1 MSMRMT
7 REEVAA
13 VASVRTDQDLS
24 EQGSV
29 VVDRAFHLPPS
40 LYGLTVGSYLGFLA
54 IMTAAFGTAQ
64 LVIPMIV
71 FAVSIIGGFV
81 IPYIWAT
88 MKPDSGQRAIDWGRF
103 KGRGIQTHT
112 GPLAASEAAA
122 QVLTLPLLIFC
133 WGLAVLVISSF
144 VSG

>member
-13 VASVRTDQDLS
+13 VAAVRTSQD
-24 EQGSV
+24 EMVSV
-29 VVDRAFHLPPS
+29 TVDRGFHLPPS
-40 LYGLTVGSYLGFLA
+40 LYAVTVGAYLGFLVV
-54 IMTAAFGTAQ
+54 MTAAFGNPH
-64 LVIPMIV
+64 LILPMII

-81 IPYIWAT
+81 IPYVWAT
-88 MKPDSGQRAIDWGRF
+88 MKPDSGHRAIDWGRF
-103 KGRGIQTHT
+103 KGKGIQTLT

-122 QVLTLPLLIFC
+122 QVLTLPILIFC

-144 VSG
+144 ISG